1 METQAKVIGGWA
13 TVRYLD
19 EQEPLGNVYF
29 SFGDYDEETGLDTF
43 GIHDD
48 RVFFYATGED
58 ELKEMMNENELRDFV
73 VLDYELSMMM
83 PDGLGFV
90 GAMKDVDRFLST
102 DNTKRYNNTNTK
114 EK

>member
-29 SFGDYDEETGLDTF
+29 SFGEYDEETGLDTF
-43 GIHDD
+43 GVRDD
-48 RVFFYATGED
+48 RVFFYATCED
-58 ELKEMMNENELRDFV
+58 ELKEMMKESMLRDFV
-73 VLDYELSMMM
+73 VLDYELSTM
-83 PDGLGFV
+83 
-90 GAMKDVDRFLST
+90 DVDRFLST